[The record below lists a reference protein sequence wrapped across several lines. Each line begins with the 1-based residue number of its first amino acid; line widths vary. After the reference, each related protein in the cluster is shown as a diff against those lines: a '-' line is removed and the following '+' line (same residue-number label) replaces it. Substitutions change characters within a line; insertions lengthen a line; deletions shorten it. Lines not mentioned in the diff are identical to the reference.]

1 MAIILRKFNMN
12 YISDNASLLI
22 IGMQHTGK
30 SILIKKIIDN
40 HNIPTGL
47 VVKNKFINNN
57 KYDYVSPKFIYN
69 NIDFIKEFVKSQIK
83 LIKNND
89 NNIDSR
95 KFIIFDDNITKD
107 DFKNKYLL
115 KIFSN
120 PYELNLLC
128 ILKTIILED
137 IYYRLLYKNKVDY
150 IFILKNDI
158 YSNRKKMYD
167 SINNKINIVFTLFCK
182 FLDDYTNNNGCC
194 LIIYL
199 KSESK
204 NIEDIFFWYKI

>member
-12 YISDNASLLI
+12 YISDNALLLI
-22 IGMQHTGK
+22 IGLQHTGK
-30 SILIKKIIDN
+30 SIIIKKILN
-40 HNIPTGL
+40 NNNILAGL
-47 VVKNKFINNN
+47 IVKNKFINNN
-57 KYDYVSPKFIYN
+57 KYDYISPNFIYN
-69 NIDFIKEFVKSQIK
+69 NIDFIKEFVKYQIK
-83 LIKNND
+83 LIKNN
-89 NNIDSR
+89 NCDSR

-107 DFKNKYLL
+107 DLKNKYLL

-158 YSNRKKMYD
+158 YSNRKKIYD

-182 FLDDYTNNNGCC
+182 FLDDYTNNEGYC

>member
-12 YISDNASLLI
+12 YISDNALLLI
-22 IGMQHTGK
+22 IGMQNTGK
-30 SILIKKIIDN
+30 STIIKKILDN
-40 HNIPTGL
+40 HDIPMGF
-47 VVKNKFINNN
+47 VIKNKFINNN
-57 KYDYVSPKFIYN
+57 KYEYISPNFIYN
-69 NIDFIKEFVKSQIK
+69 NLNFIKEFVKSQIK
-83 LIKNND
+83 LIKNN
-89 NNIDSR
+89 NNDSR

-120 PYELNLLC
+120 QYELNLLC

-158 YSNRKKMYD
+158 YNNRKKIYD

-182 FLDDYTNNNGCC
+182 FLDDYTNNNGDC
-194 LIIYL
+194 LVIYL